1 MKTCRANESMSKWT
15 KAALLGAVVL
25 TGCSGAG
32 PGDGN
37 DNSDL
42 TSGSGSGSS
51 TLSMATVI
59 GLAHSAGVPFG
70 NGLVM
75 AGAIAA
81 AESSLNPNNASTNG
95 PTSGCPSG
103 SVDRGLWQI
112 NSCYHSSVSAT
123 CAFTPSCNA
132 QAMAQISSNGTNWTP
147 WSTYNNGAYKK
158 YLAEAQAAE
167 QKLAASSK
175 SDAGSAVDSG
185 GGGSGGGSGDA
196 GGSAGDGGY
205 AFVAPRSLDRRHAV
219 ALTTGAVKTIPFTWQ
234 DSSGLAPPADLWVEA
249 RGRPV
254 LQVTSVGDRPFARAG
269 LDVVPIDPGTAYRVV
284 VARNGDDVTVSLMRG
299 KDDVVLSTTVAAGD
313 SRTAVNEHVA
323 DVVLPAPLWR
333 TSVVSDFL

>member
-15 KAALLGAVVL
+15 KLAILSAVVL

-32 PGDGN
+32 PGDSN

-42 TSGSGSGSS
+42 TSGSGSGSGA
-51 TLSMATVI
+51 LSMATVI

-70 NGLVM
+70 NGLAM

-81 AESSLNPNNASTNG
+81 AESSLNPSESSTNG

-123 CAFTPSCNA
+123 CAFNPSCNA
-132 QAMAQISSNGTNWTP
+132 KAMAQISSNGTNWSP
-147 WSTYNNGAYKK
+147 WSTYKNGAYKK
-158 YLAEAQAAE
+158 YLAAAE
-167 QKLAASSK
+167 AAEK
-175 SDAGSAVDSG
+175 MLEGAKGDAGSGADSG
-185 GGGSGGGSGDA
+185 GGSGSGSGDA
-196 GGSAGDGGY
+196 GGSAGEGGY
-205 AFVAPRSLDRRHAV
+205 AFVAPRSMDRRHAV
-219 ALTTGAVKTIPFTWQ
+219 ALTAGAVKTIPFTWQ
-234 DSSGLAPPADLWVEA
+234 DSSGLAPPSDLWVEA
-249 RGRPV
+249 HGRPV

-269 LDVVPIDPGTAYRVV
+269 LDVVPIEPGTPYRVV
-284 VARNGDDVTVSLMRG
+284 VARSGEEVTVSLMRG
-299 KDDVVLSTTVAAGD
+299 TDDVVLTTQVSAGD
-313 SRTAVNEHVA
+313 SRTAANEHVA

-333 TSVVSDFL
+333 TSVLSDFL